1 MEKEITYKKPLFRSR
16 IGVSYK
22 PIVIA
27 KSLEE
32 GLDDLAKTAQEE
44 EQEACWLYVHDDS
57 EWYNLASKPA
67 EEIFGRIAGFEER
80 DLPIVGNKRYIDYH
94 THPKRCLEQEMKE
107 VLEEKRELHPE
118 LNAQELEQL
127 KKAIYVYCSL
137 PSSTDIGNYIR
148 YVHEERRDNLHFGV
162 VSPGFI
168 AEIELDAALIRPG
181 YEFRYEGLQL
191 SLNKEFSREV
201 WAKASALELAQE
213 YCKKLNAGIPGL
225 SIKIRQHS
233 GVGK

>member
-1 MEKEITYKKPLFRSR
+1 MEDKTTVYRKPIFRR
-16 IGVSYK
+16 QIGVSFK
-22 PIVIA
+22 PIYLER
-27 KSLEE
+27 SHEE
-32 GLDDLAKTAQEE
+32 GLADLVKSAQEDE
-44 EQEACWLYVHDDS
+44 HEACWLYVHD
-57 EWYNLASKPA
+57 EGRWYNLANKPI
-67 EEIFGRIAGFEER
+67 EETFSAVAGIEER

-225 SIKIRQHS
+225 SIKIRKH
-233 GVGK
+233 